1 MFGTIA
7 IGTFV
12 SVMAH
17 GTVMIALPNIQHH
30 FGSDLPTVQWV
41 IVGYALAISALV
53 LSMGRVGDFLGRKYM
68 YIGGLAIFVGASAM
82 AGFAPNLQS
91 LIAAKVLQWVRS
103 AMIQGNGMAA
113 IISTFPSS
121 ERGKALGT
129 HMSVVG
135 SGAIAGPAIGGLLVL
150 GVGITIARGEHP
162 KQGPLERPEPTGA
175 ETTGIQA
182 LTTTLVPSR
191 LTRKISDGRLA

>member
-12 SVMAH
+12 SVMDH
-17 GTVMIALPNIQHH
+17 GAVMIALPNIERH

-68 YIGGLAIFVGASAM
+68 YIGGLAIFVGTSAM
-82 AGFAPNLQS
+82 AGFA
-91 LIAAKVLQWVRS
+91 AKVLQGVGS

-121 ERGKALGT
+121 ERGQALGT

-150 GVGITIARGEHP
+150 GVGITIARREHP
-162 KQGPLERPEPTGA
+162 KQGPLERQEPTGA